1 MRSGEDKWVTNELK
15 STISEEVFEELV
27 LKGKHLFILDDLVL
41 DLTDYIPNHPGGA
54 FLLQHNIGRDVS
66 KFFYGGY

>member
-54 FLLQHNIGRDVS
+54 FLLQQNIGRDVS